1 MLDFNSAR
9 NAVVVATAIAGLLG
23 SSQAQ
28 ATTAT
33 NLGDSNIGIY
43 LKGNPNGSSLPSTSG
58 EEQVYLISSPAAG
71 EYTGY
76 GAIGANGPCGAACV
90 NFSSSDLL
98 FLANGGGT
106 IKAFDGGTFNDLTIS
121 VPGYTFGDL
130 LFDLQFD
137 GSKDYPADLTITV
150 YYGAGSSIVVDTALD
165 GNLANDGVNSFL
177 ILGANPDITSI
188 VLVSNYGVSSITG
201 IDQAKGFYISDVTQ
215 SCESANCSP
224 TLETPLPGALPLMA
238 SGLGALGLLGW
249 RRKRKRAA
257 IAA

>member
-1 MLDFNSAR
+1 MRSVR
-9 NAVVVATAIAGLLG
+9 NALFVAAATAGFL
-23 SSQAQ
+23 SSGPVQ

-33 NLGDSNIGIY
+33 NLGDSNVGIY

-58 EEQVYLISSPAAG
+58 EEQIYLISSPAGG

-76 GAIGANGPCGAACV
+76 GAIGANGACGAACV

-98 FLANGGGT
+98 SLANGGGT
-106 IKAFDGGTFNDLTIS
+106 ISAQDGGTFNDLTIT

-137 GSKDYPADLTITV
+137 GSHTYPADLTITV
-150 YYGAGSSIVVDTALD
+150 NYGAGSSIVVDTALD
-165 GNLANDGVNSFL
+165 GKLADNGVNSFL

-188 VLVSNYGVSSITG
+188 VLASNYGIASLVG

-215 SCESANCSP
+215 SCVGANCAP
-224 TLETPLPGALPLMA
+224 TLATPLPAALPLMA
-238 SGLGALGLLGW
+238 SGLSALGLICW
-249 RRKRKRAA
+249 RRKRKAQSA
-257 IAA
+257 